1 MNIGSSFIACP
12 KAPELMEPG
21 QGSFNHPAR
30 LTKPASVSRILMC
43 DDWLNSSIPQLVLM
57 IFRSVAPISLH
68 SIRPLARPS
77 GFSGNRRNGVDQR
90 QELGHIMSI
99 RRSKRCGEGNSRRIG
114 DHVMLAPW
122 FTAIRRVGTDF
133 CPPSTAR
140 TEALSTTARDQSIRS
155 AAWSHDN
162 RTWWSVCQTPASCQ
176 SRSRRQQVIPLP
188 QPISRGSISQ
198 GIPLRSTK
206 RIPVNAARLSTGGLP
221 PKGYDRG
228 GGKIGSTIAHN
239 SSETMGRAMAKPSL
253 KRQAKTIA

>member
-1 MNIGSSFIACP
+1 
-12 KAPELMEPG
+12 
-21 QGSFNHPAR
+21 
-30 LTKPASVSRILMC
+30 MC
-43 DDWLNSSIPQLVLM
+43 NDRLNSSFPQLLLM
-57 IFRSVAPISLH
+57 PFRSVASVSLH
-68 SIRPLARPS
+68 SVWPVARPAWLS
-77 GFSGNRRNGVDQR
+77 GDWRNGVDQG
-90 QELGHIMSI
+90 QELRHIVCI
-99 RRSKRCGEGNSRRIG
+99 RRGNRCREGNSRCIG
-114 DHVMLAPW
+114 NHVMLTSGFA
-122 FTAIRRVGTDF
+122 AIRRVRADF

-140 TEALSTTARDQSIRS
+140 TEALSTTARDQSIWS
-155 AAWSHDN
+155 AAWSHDR

-221 PKGYDRG
+221 PKGYDRS

-253 KRQAKTIA
+253 KCQRKTIA